1 MISTHAVWHNDEYR
15 DLTIHMKAVYQFLAD
30 KMRGN
35 KLKTELN
42 EPYVVYRVN
51 DIVKDSGI
59 SNRMVRNAI
68 YAMKKHGIIRV
79 ERDRNSA
86 NLYRIV
92 FTGEENG

>member
-15 DLTIHMKAVYQFLAD
+15 GLTIHMKAVYQFLVD

-35 KLKTELN
+35 KLKTEMN
-42 EPYVVYRVN
+42 EPYVVYRVK

-68 YAMKKHGIIRV
+68 YAMKKRGIIRV
-79 ERDRNSA
+79 ERDRNSP